1 MGDIIGQGFDMYVQ
15 NQVIKRQEKL
25 KYGQTDIDVIKW
37 NNANSAFLRLSSGV
51 NVSDNFATKKLG
63 LASNTYNGNL
73 LAKHFK
79 LFAAQT
85 YNADSGSYGFTKGV
99 GYNFNSSYGFTS
111 PEYTSYG
118 LVPPPGITSATIKS
132 LNRGSLREATINIK
146 CHSLQ
151 QFQIIEALYLRL
163 KYSLLLEWGH
173 NLYFNNK
180 GELTNSTHDLS
191 ETFLNGSI
199 SQTSMLTKIQK
210 EREASDGN
218 YDAFFGLV
226 TNFDWT
232 ITPDGGYDIN
242 LIARA
247 SGDVIESLKINSNI
261 PSNTAVPTP
270 TSATHLELDSSKSTL
285 NRLLWSIAVN
295 VNDYAGLKTYAHG
308 LDDGSGAFRVNN
320 SGLNNASGIP
330 IGYTKSDGT
339 LLAWNEATM
348 YNYAGLTPNWMGNR
362 HNYIKLGTLLRIIE
376 SFLVFYNS
384 SQSNDPIFKIDYD
397 YLKNYCFTFPRHA
410 SIDPRVCLIPYPAT
424 NTAKALAAGTLIF
437 EEQITIIKRVY
448 FPSSSP
454 LSKDQAKTQEL
465 SNLLPGAQTINIGG
479 NFVNITTETTPW
491 TDAAEYTKAKSTTPG
506 VNTADIW
513 TFKDTTSFNNVSVS
527 GFGIAFITGN
537 GPNNITG
544 IIADLKGSDLNK
556 VNDAA
561 DEVLDKWE
569 DISNLEHKDAVFG
582 TEYITWSTKSTE
594 YKYYV
599 KATEFVG
606 GYGGGNSR
614 TILEGIYSNIDPSW
628 KNQYQANYS
637 LTYTIQ
643 EIRIETIQIL
653 FQKFN
658 NTGATGVNP
667 SVTGANIY
675 KDLEKDDKP
684 GFKDLTD
691 TANYK
696 GRTMEIR
703 VNMEHIAKTLAE
715 SIDDKDGTAKLYD
728 FLKKLLSGIQNA
740 LGNVNNFEII
750 YNEDTNTFKIIDN
763 TFIPGLFQSGSANQ
777 KKIVEFLVSAKGD
790 KGFDGGSFVYN
801 MNFRTKLSNAFATMA
816 TIGAQANGA
825 TVGEDATALSKWNT
839 GLTDRIIER
848 RIGSGPEITEN
859 TDVQKTYIHNM
870 AAFLNIINKT
880 NDGTLTDAEVS
891 AGRNAATDI
900 FKTEISAYSL
910 KNQNGNGGITPLGFI
925 PFDLELNM
933 MGLSGPRIYES
944 YTIDTRLLPQSYK
957 DAIQFICSGISHTI
971 SNGEWKTTLNSIC
984 GPRQEGQKIT
994 GMKKATPAKSSAST
1008 PTGGNSGC
1016 STLKPDQIA
1025 AIKEIDKVLLA
1036 QGKFKT
1042 VESRIGILAVI
1053 GKESGYRQR
1062 REDSYSGTGN
1072 KYILDEVFGPDA
1084 NGKKSGFRN
1093 RVRGGKKLGDLTDAE
1108 LTALKKD
1115 DKQFFNWVYNNS
1127 SGNIPETDDGYNFR
1141 GGGFN
1146 QLTGRSVYQ
1155 KIKDFTGIDYINN
1168 PDLIDSI
1175 TGAAAGASY
1184 FFGQNNASNVT
1195 GTYKKTGGSGD
1206 YRDAVNID
1214 AAIKAAAWAN
1224 GGSGFSITKDAI
1236 VTAMNNAL
1244 NCKDALINLYKTDV
1258 ELQSLYHYS

>member
-25 KYGQTDIDVIKW
+25 AYGQTDIDVIRW

-51 NVSDNFATKKLG
+51 NVSDNFATIKLG
-63 LASNTYNGNL
+63 LTSNAYNGNL

-132 LNRGSLREATINIK
+132 LNRGSLRVATVNIK

-173 NLYFNNK
+173 SLYFNK
-180 GELTNSTHDLS
+180 TGELTNSTHDLS
-191 ETFLNGSI
+191 DEFLNGNI

-261 PSNTAVPTP
+261 PSNIAVPTP
-270 TSATHLELDSSKSTL
+270 TSTTHLEMDAGKSTL
-285 NRLLWSIAVN
+285 NRILWSIAVN

-308 LDDGSGAFRVNN
+308 LDDNSGAFRVNN
-320 SGLNNASGIP
+320 SGLKNASGVP

-437 EEQITIIKRVY
+437 EEQTVIVKRVY

-465 SNLLPGAQTINIGG
+465 SNLLPGAQTINVGG
-479 NFVNITTETTPW
+479 NFVNIITETTPW
-491 TDAAEYTKAKSTTPG
+491 TDADKYKGTPSTTPG
-506 VNTADIW
+506 INTADVW
-513 TFKDTTSFNNVSVS
+513 TFKDTTPFNVSFLNLIPTS
-527 GFGIAFITGN
+527 ITN
-537 GPNNITG
+537 
-544 IIADLKGSDLNK
+544 IIADLKGGDLNK
-556 VNDAA
+556 VDDAA
-561 DEVLDKWE
+561 DEVLDKW
-569 DISNLEHKDAVFG
+569 DNANLEHKDAVFG
-582 TEYITWSTKSTE
+582 TEYITWPVKSTE

-606 GYGGGNSR
+606 GYGGGNST

-628 KNQYQANYS
+628 KNQNQANYS
-637 LTYTIQ
+637 LTYNIQ
-643 EIRIETIQIL
+643 EIRIETITIL
-653 FQKFN
+653 IQKFN

-691 TANYK
+691 TTNYK

-777 KKIVEFLVSAKGD
+777 QKIVQFLISAGNNR
-790 KGFDGGSFVYN
+790 GNDGGSFVHN
-801 MNFRTKLSNAFATMA
+801 INFRTKLSNAFATMA
-816 TIGAQANGA
+816 TVGAQANGA
-825 TVGEDATALSKWNT
+825 TVGEDATALSKWNV

-984 GPRQEGQKIT
+984 GPKQEGQKIT
-994 GMKKATPAKSSAST
+994 GMKKATPAKSSTST
-1008 PTGGNSGC
+1008 PTGGGSSGC
-1016 STLKPDQIA
+1016 KTLKPDQIA
-1025 AIKEIDKVLLA
+1025 NIKILDQALKDKGGFA
-1036 QGKFKT
+1036 T
-1042 VESRIGILAVI
+1042 VESRIGILAVV
-1053 GKESGYRQR
+1053 GKESGYVPKN
-1062 REDSYSGTGN
+1062 EIPYSNTDN
-1072 KYILDEVFGPDA
+1072 YKILNTIG
-1084 NGKKSGFRN
+1084 GSGFKN
-1093 RVRGGKKLGDLTDAE
+1093 RVRGGKKLSDLTDAE

-1115 DKQFFNWVYNNS
+1115 NKAFYNWIYNTT
-1127 SGNIPETDDGYNFR
+1127 SGNIGETDDGYNFR
-1141 GGGFN
+1141 GRGFN
-1146 QLTGRSVYQ
+1146 GHTGRSQYEGM
-1155 KIKDFTGIDYINN
+1155 KAFTGIDYVSN
-1168 PDLIDSI
+1168 PDLINNIPD
-1175 TGAAAGASY
+1175 AANGTAWY
-1184 FFGQNNASNVT
+1184 FGKDNAKYVTQFYGQ
-1195 GTYKKTGGSGD
+1195 TGGSGD
-1206 YRDAVNID
+1206 YRNATDID
-1214 AAIKAAAWAN
+1214 AALKAACW
-1224 GGSGFSITKDAI
+1224 
-1236 VTAMNNAL
+1236 NNAGIGL
-1244 NCKDALINLYKTDV
+1244 SLTSAAVQTAITSANNCKDALINLYKTDS
-1258 ELQSLYHYS
+1258 ELQAKYHYS